1 MAPRRAT
8 SPTMAWLNRG
18 ARSSITSVSRHGSAV
33 RTCLP
38 PRADASTFQVW
49 QTADRCPPI
58 CATMPEVYRWVGH
71 TGEIELAIEA
81 DSEREVFA
89 DAVAALVDLLEIEGE
104 ATEAR
109 VVELTAPD
117 RSALLAAWLE
127 ELVFLIETQGFEPVE
142 LGELELGADTVRAVV
157 DGRPGEPPPLIKAV
171 TYHRLAFEPS
181 GSGYRAT
188 VVLDV

>member
-1 MAPRRAT
+1 M
-8 SPTMAWLNRG
+8 
-18 ARSSITSVSRHGSAV
+18 
-33 RTCLP
+33 
-38 PRADASTFQVW
+38 
-49 QTADRCPPI
+49 ADRYPPI
-58 CATMPEVYRWVGH
+58 CATMSEVYRWVEH

-89 DAVAALVDLLEIEGE
+89 DSVAALVDLLEIEGE
-104 ATEAR
+104 ATEPR
-109 VVELTAPD
+109 VVEVTAPD

-127 ELVFLIETQGFEPVE
+127 ELVFLIETQGFEPVA